1 MFTFQNFDEV
11 FDFDPGC
18 SYDEIAVRKIE
29 SNRKKLE
36 GLFMDTLLKNFEI
49 RRRELLQIV
58 AVTYLLLTCAQAV
71 KYYPPK
77 SNSDLRNLHKVIIDS
92 TGQDHHKL
100 SALYYILLDF
110 DAPTGR
116 RDYSTTFEQKS
127 FLPRSYQIYMKGL
140 WHLDNLDFELALQYL
155 THPSLIPSFA
165 DEILEAL
172 VLHSSDDLAIP
183 LAYYHTVQPALTSS
197 RATESLFSAIAR
209 TSVTEAF
216 YFSRGQSQY
225 MQRHMFEQLIAA
237 VLKNSPPETIADRSV
252 ELVNL
257 PLSPEEEAWFEDYL
271 LRGEGRAIRKAR
283 DTIMMRR
290 IGTGKF
296 SETLSLKGIGSR
308 SIGGLDWERLSA
320 AVKEGLGP
328 RIDV

>member
-36 GLFMDTLLKNFEI
+36 GLLFMDTLLKNFEI
-49 RRRELLQIV
+49 RRP
-58 AVTYLLLTCAQAV
+58 V

-92 TGQDHHKL
+92 AGQDHHKL

-127 FLPRSYQIYMKGL
+127 FLPHSYQIYMKGL

-183 LAYYHTVQPALTSS
+183 LAYYHTVQPALASS

-237 VLKNSPPETIADRSV
+237 VLKNSPSETIADRSV